1 MRVSMLRAAGR
12 RGTDRRA
19 LRRTERRAFG
29 RMLAFAATVL
39 LLGACAPQPAERTQR
54 ELLQPEGFPEPT
66 YLRAAAEGRPV
77 FRVDPASS
85 IVVVEV
91 RRAGSLARLGHD
103 HVVASHDVRG
113 YVEPDAGRADLYV
126 ALDRLVVDEPELR
139 RQARFDTEPTA
150 DAIAGTRRNMLE
162 KTLESDRFPYA
173 SIAVR
178 RAAGAAAADVSIA
191 LHGTTRTM
199 RVPLA
204 VTESAEAI
212 AVNGELA
219 LRQTDFGITPL
230 SVVGGAIQVQDEVK
244 LRFDIRACR
253 MHGA

>member
-1 MRVSMLRAAGR
+1 MRVSMPRA
-12 RGTDRRA
+12 
-19 LRRTERRAFG
+19 
-29 RMLAFAATVL
+29 LAFATAAL
-39 LLGACAPQPAERTQR
+39 FLAACAPQPAERAVSR
-54 ELLQPEGFPEPT
+54 EAGPEGFPGQT

-77 FRVDPASS
+77 FRIDPTSS

-126 ALDRLVVDEPELR
+126 TLDHLAVDEPKLR
-139 RQARFDTEPTA
+139 KQARFDTEPTA
-150 DAIAGTRRNMLE
+150 DAIAGTRRNMLD
-162 KTLESDRFPYA
+162 KTLEADRYSYA
-173 SIAVR
+173 SIGVR
-178 RAAGAAAADVSIA
+178 RAPGAGAADVSIA

-199 RVPLA
+199 RVPLTVA
-204 VTESAEAI
+204 ESPQEI

-244 LRFDIRACR
+244 LRFDIRARR

>member
-1 MRVSMLRAAGR
+1 MRVSMLRVVCR
-12 RGTDRRA
+12 RGTRRA
-19 LRRTERRAFG
+19 LRRTDWRASPW
-29 RMLAFAATVL
+29 MLVFAAAVL
-39 LLGACAPQPAERTQR
+39 LLVACVPQPAERAAS
-54 ELLQPEGFPEPT
+54 QPAGPDGFPEQA
-66 YLRAAAEGRPV
+66 YLRAAAEGRSV

-85 IVVVEV
+85 IIVVEV

-113 YVEPDAGRADLYV
+113 YVEPDVGRADLYV
-126 ALDRLVVDEPELR
+126 ALDRLVVDELELR

-162 KTLESDRFPYA
+162 KTLEADRYPYA

-178 RAAGAAAADVSIA
+178 RAAGAAVADVSIA

-199 RVPLA
+199 HVPLA
-204 VTESAEAI
+204 VTESPEAI

-244 LRFDIRACR
+244 LRFDVRARR
-253 MHGA
+253 MHGT

>member
-1 MRVSMLRAAGR
+1 MGVSMLRVACT

-19 LRRTERRAFG
+19 LPRTDRRAL
-29 RMLAFAATVL
+29 RRKLVFAATVL
-39 LLGACAPQPAERTQR
+39 LLAACVPQPAERAASQAAG
-54 ELLQPEGFPEPT
+54 PEGFPEQA

-113 YVEPDAGRADLYV
+113 YVEPDAGQADLYV

-162 KTLESDRFPYA
+162 KTLEADRYPYA
-173 SIAVR
+173 SIGVR
-178 RAAGAAAADVSIA
+178 RAGAAAADVSVA

-199 RVPLA
+199 HVPLA
-204 VTESAEAI
+204 VTESPEAI

-244 LRFDIRACR
+244 LRFDIRARR

>member
-1 MRVSMLRAAGR
+1 ML
-12 RGTDRRA
+12 
-19 LRRTERRAFG
+19 
-29 RMLAFAATVL
+29 MLAATL
-39 LLGACAPQPAERTQR
+39 SLLGACVPQPAERAASPAPS
-54 ELLQPEGFPEPT
+54 PEGFPEQAYVRDAT
-66 YLRAAAEGRPV
+66 AGRPV

-85 IVVVEV
+85 IIVVEV

-126 ALDRLVVDEPELR
+126 ALDRLVVDEPGLR
-139 RQARFDTEPTA
+139 KQAGFDTEPTA
-150 DAIAGTRRNMLE
+150 EAIAGTRRNMLE
-162 KTLESDRFPYA
+162 KTLETDRHPYA
-173 SIAVR
+173 SIAVH
-178 RAAGAAAADVSIA
+178 RAAGATAADVSIA
-191 LHGTTRTM
+191 LHGTTRKM

-204 VTESAEAI
+204 VTEGSEAI

-244 LRFDIRACR
+244 LRFDIRARR
-253 MHGA
+253 MHGT

>member
-1 MRVSMLRAAGR
+1 MRASA
-12 RGTDRRA
+12 TPRA
-19 LRRTERRAFG
+19 LPATRTDPSAVRGA
-29 RMLAFAATVL
+29 LVLSATVL
-39 LLGACAPQPAERTQR
+39 VLAACAPQPAERAPGEPLR
-54 ELLQPEGFPEPT
+54 PEGFPEQA

-77 FRVDPASS
+77 FRIDPASS

-113 YVEPDAGRADLYV
+113 YVESDTGRADLYV
-126 ALDRLVVDEPELR
+126 ALDRLAVDEPELR
-139 RQARFDTEPTA
+139 RQAHFDTEPTA
-150 DAIAGTRRNMLE
+150 EAIAGTRRNMLD
-162 KTLESDRFPYA
+162 KTLEADRHPYA

-178 RAAGAAAADVSIA
+178 RVAGVAAGDVAIA

-199 RVPLA
+199 QVPLT
-204 VTESAEAI
+204 VTESPEAI
-212 AVNGELA
+212 AVKGELA

-244 LRFDIRACR
+244 LRFDVRARR
-253 MHGA
+253 MRGE

>member
-1 MRVSMLRAAGR
+1 MRVSALLVVCR
-12 RGTDRRA
+12 RGTRRA
-19 LRRTERRAFG
+19 SCRTDRC
-29 RMLAFAATVL
+29 LSCPVL
-39 LLGACAPQPAERTQR
+39 LLAATLSFLVACVPRPAERAASPATS
-54 ELLQPEGFPEPT
+54 PDGFPEQA
-66 YLRAAAEGRPV
+66 YVRDAAAGRPV

-85 IVVVEV
+85 IIVVEV

-126 ALDRLVVDEPELR
+126 ALDRLVVDQPELR
-139 RQARFDTEPTA
+139 KQAGFDTEPTA
-150 DAIAGTRRNMLE
+150 EAIAGTRRNMLE
-162 KTLESDRFPYA
+162 KTLEAGRYPYA
-173 SIAVR
+173 SIGVR
-178 RAAGAAAADVSIA
+178 RAAGTTAADVSIA

-199 RVPLA
+199 RVPMA

-212 AVNGELA
+212 AVDGELA

-244 LRFDIRACR
+244 LRFDIRARR
-253 MHGA
+253 MHGT